1 MRFFLYL
8 CTFFDILRINM
19 KSFQERIK
27 KVTLKGWISC
37 AVSSIAYIAFIIWVA
52 WGDWKSLAWIV
63 LLPVIIDAFTTK
75 YINWGWWKKYKPIT
89 KEEQA
94 KGIKRPQANKVLF
107 TIFSWIDAILFAL
120 VAVYF
125 INIYFFQNYQIPTS
139 SLEKTLR
146 VGDFLCV
153 NKMCYGARVP
163 NTPLSM
169 PLVQHTMPAILGGG
183 KSYIEKPQWEY
194 KRLKG
199 WDKVEKGDIVV
210 FNFPTGD
217 TVCAK
222 VQNPDY
228 YTLCHYYGK
237 EIVHKN
243 KAEFGDIVVR
253 PVDRRENYVKRC
265 VGTPG
270 DTLQI
275 IDNVIYIDGVQE
287 SVHPYLQYN
296 YFVKTDGHVLGN
308 SYLSKLGISKEDRVK
323 IIDGIYYFPLTREM
337 IVKLKKNPHVLNI
350 EAVCTKSGNDVCKV
364 ITTDNRKYVLPLPAS
379 IKQELEA
386 SPYVKSVNIWGEAVY
401 PLGHNSWTR
410 DNYGPIYIPA
420 KGDTV
425 MITEKNYHIYKRIAW
440 AYEFKPI
447 KIGEPYVFEMDYYW
461 MMGDNRHQSADS
473 RYWGFVPED
482 HIVGRPMFVWLSIEK
497 DNSWGKGRIRWDRI
511 GLSNFE

>member
-1 MRFFLYL
+1 MMK
-8 CTFFDILRINM
+8 TFQD
-19 KSFQERIK
+19 RIK
-27 KVTLKGWISC
+27 DVTTKGWISC
-37 AVSSIAYIAFIIWVA
+37 GVWCAIYIAFVVWVA
-52 WGDWKSLAWIV
+52 WGDWASLGWLV
-63 LLPVIIDAFTTK
+63 LLPIIADMFTTK
-75 YINWGWWKKYKPIT
+75 YIPWNWWKKYKPLT
-89 KEEQA
+89 KEEEA
-94 KGIKRPQANKVLF
+94 AGKKNPHANTTLY
-107 TIFSWIDAILFAL
+107 TICSWIDAIVFAL

-125 INIYFFQNYQIPTS
+125 INVYIFQNYQIPTS

-153 NKMCYGARVP
+153 NKMAYGARVP

-169 PLVQHTMPAILGGG
+169 PLVQHTFPWGG
-183 KSYIEKPQWEY
+183 KSYIENPQWEY

-217 TVCAK
+217 TVCTK
-222 VQNPDY
+222 MPNPDI
-228 YTLCHYYGK
+228 YTLRHIYGK
-237 EIVHKN
+237 RTVENRKDF
-243 KAEFGDIVVR
+243 FGEIVVR

-275 IDNVIYIDGVQE
+275 IDNVIYIDGVKE
-287 SVHPYLQYN
+287 PVHPYLQYN
-296 YFVKTDGHVLGN
+296 YIVQTDGHVLGN
-308 SYLSKLGISKEDRVK
+308 SYLSKLGISKEDRESN
-323 IIDGIYYFPLTREM
+323 GNGLYRLPLTAAM
-337 IVKLKKNPHVLNI
+337 K
-350 EAVCTKSGNDVCKV
+350 A
-364 ITTDNRKYVLPLPAS
+364 
-379 IKQELEA
+379 ELEKN
-386 SPYVKSVNIWGEAVY
+386 SHIISITMEPEDQGGEVY
-401 PLGHNSWTR
+401 PLGHNNWTR

-425 MITEKNYHIYKRIAW
+425 MITEENFWVYKRIAD
-440 AYEFKPI
+440 AYEFKTM

-461 MMGDNRHQSADS
+461 MMGDNRHKSADS

-497 DNSWGKGRIRWDRI
+497 DNPWGKGHIRWKRI

>member
-1 MRFFLYL
+1 MD
-8 CTFFDILRINM
+8 T
-19 KSFQERIK
+19 IK
-27 KVTLKGWISC
+27 DRLSRVTTKEWISC
-37 AVSSIAYIAFIIWVA
+37 CIWCVVYVAFVVWVA
-52 WGDWKSLAWIV
+52 WHDWSSLAWLV
-63 LLPVIIDAFTTK
+63 LLPVIADMFTTK
-75 YINWGWWKKYKPIT
+75 YIPWNWWKKYKPNEV
-89 KEEQA
+89 KGNKA
-94 KGIKRPQANKVLF
+94 KGEEKNPHANPLLY
-107 TIFSWIDAILFAL
+107 TICSWVDAIVFAL

-125 INIYFFQNYQIPTS
+125 INVYIFQNYQIPTS

-183 KSYIEKPQWEY
+183 KSYIEHPQWEY
-194 KRLKG
+194 KRLRG

-217 TVCAK
+217 TVCTK
-222 VQNPDY
+222 MQNPDY

-237 EIVHKN
+237 RTVANRKDV
-243 KAEFGDIVVR
+243 FGDIVVR

-270 DTLQI
+270 DSLQI
-275 IDNVIYIDGVQE
+275 VDNVIYIDGTAE
-287 SVHPYLQYN
+287 PVHPYLQYN
-296 YFVKTDGHVLGN
+296 YIIKTDGAVLGN

-323 IIDGIYYFPLTREM
+323 LAEGVYHLPLTAEM
-337 IVKLKKNPHVLNI
+337 K
-350 EAVCTKSGNDVCKV
+350 A
-364 ITTDNRKYVLPLPAS
+364 
-379 IKQELEA
+379 ELEKN
-386 SPYVKSVNIWGEAVY
+386 SHILSIEVEPEKNGGDVY
-401 PLGHNSWTR
+401 PLGHNNWTR

-425 MITEKNYHIYKRIAW
+425 MITEENYWVYKRIAD
-440 AYEFKPI
+440 AYEFKPMNV
-447 KIGEPYVFEMDYYW
+447 GEPYVFEMDYYW
-461 MMGDNRHQSADS
+461 MMGDNRHKSADS
-473 RYWGFVPED
+473 RYWGVVPED

-497 DNSWGKGRIRWDRI
+497 DNPWGKGRIRWNRI